1 MIQPA
6 TVDYH
11 KLCEQRMEVPLD
23 EALEEVIEADLQRS
37 CIPTVN
43 NAELMSILKVYAH
56 YNKDVA
62 YCQGMNFLV
71 GFLLMY
77 YQDEAMA
84 FKVLVSLMKDFH
96 LGSIYQLEMKRLK
109 MMFF

>member
-1 MIQPA
+1 
-6 TVDYH
+6 
-11 KLCEQRMEVPLD
+11 MEVPLD

-62 YCQGMNFLV
+62 YC
-71 GFLLMY
+71 
-77 YQDEAMA
+77 
-84 FKVLVSLMKDFH
+84 
-96 LGSIYQLEMKRLK
+96 
-109 MMFF
+109 